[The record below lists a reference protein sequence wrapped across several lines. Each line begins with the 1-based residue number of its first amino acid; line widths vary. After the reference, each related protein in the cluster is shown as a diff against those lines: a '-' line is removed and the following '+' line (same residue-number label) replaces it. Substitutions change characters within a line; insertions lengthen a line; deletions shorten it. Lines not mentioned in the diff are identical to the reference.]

1 MSDHEP
7 TVSPGV
13 IMESVK
19 LKPATDWIRL
29 AFDTFLA
36 TVVIAAL
43 VATRGHDA
51 PPAPAPPP
59 APPVQPAPAPV
70 VPPRPV
76 DPPAPVVTP
85 EPVAADEADGGDS
98 DIQAPASPLA
108 AAAAQFHRTR
118 PKALADLAEK
128 VKSGEVGD
136 VTAAVDFLRGH
147 QKPFADA
154 LDAAFAAASD
164 DQGKIVQPK
173 ALANQL
179 RQAAAA
185 MGAK

>member
-7 TVSPGV
+7 TISPGV
-13 IMESVK
+13 TMEPVRPR
-19 LKPATDWIRL
+19 PATDWIRL

-36 TVVIAAL
+36 AVVIAAL
-43 VATRGHDA
+43 VATRSPDA

-59 APPVQPAPAPV
+59 APPVQPAPV

-85 EPVAADEADGGDS
+85 KPVVPDEADGGDS

-118 PKALADLAEK
+118 PKALADLADK